1 MNDYT
6 LDARLGF
13 SVRQVF
19 SKVHGTF
26 EKVEGSLAVDE
37 EDPSSAS
44 VELTIRAGSI
54 QTGNKQRDEHLR
66 RSFLGTAEHPLATFA
81 STEVVHVDGNVFRVT
96 GVLTVRGVAKSVS
109 FELTRSEELS
119 FEGELTLDRRDWQVV
134 WNALAEGWGLLV
146 GYDVRVRLDVT
157 ATRAESPRS
166 WSGRRSGPVGA
177 GCEAEVQ

>member
-13 SVRQVF
+13 TVRQVF

-26 EKVEGSLAVDE
+26 EKVEGSLSAEAD
-37 EDPSSAS
+37 DPSSAS
-44 VELTIRAGSI
+44 VRLTIRAGSI

-66 RSFLGTAEHPLATFA
+66 RSFLESAEHPLATFA
-81 STEVVHVDGNVFRVT
+81 STEVVRLDGTSFRVT
-96 GVLTVRGVAKSVS
+96 GVLTLRGITKSVS
-109 FELTRSEELS
+109 FELRQREELR

-134 WNALAEGWGLLV
+134 WNALAEGCGLFV
-146 GYDVRVRLDVT
+146 GYDVRVHLDVT
-157 ATRAESPRS
+157 ATPAEQPQT

-177 GCEAEVQ
+177 GFEAELQ